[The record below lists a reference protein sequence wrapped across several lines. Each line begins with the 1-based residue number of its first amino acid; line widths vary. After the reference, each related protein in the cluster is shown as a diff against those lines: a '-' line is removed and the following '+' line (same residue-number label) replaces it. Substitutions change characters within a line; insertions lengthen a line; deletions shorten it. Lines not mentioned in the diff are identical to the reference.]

1 MSGVEDRSLGCPG
14 GISIGGFG
22 MGRAMGSSPPEKI
35 EKIPQHGGSRRV
47 VRHLVVM
54 GGVGREASGL
64 YKEAWGYGR
73 GSILEEIRG

>member
-1 MSGVEDRSLGCPG
+1 
-14 GISIGGFG
+14 
-22 MGRAMGSSPPEKI
+22 MGSSPPEKI